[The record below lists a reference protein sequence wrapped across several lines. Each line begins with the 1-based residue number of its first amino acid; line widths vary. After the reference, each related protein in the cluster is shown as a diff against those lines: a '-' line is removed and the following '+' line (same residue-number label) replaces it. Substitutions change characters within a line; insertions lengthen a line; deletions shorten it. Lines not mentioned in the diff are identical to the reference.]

1 MRLVASPK
9 EVMPNE
15 SPEPQQANRRVHRE
29 LLAFTQRHCTEV
41 HVAAALEELG
51 CAVDRLQENDVTHRD
66 IAARGAEADLLL
78 YTRTWG
84 LPDPGAVIGV
94 FRQLEARGVVTASFH
109 LDLYLGLERE
119 ATLEGDPFWSTGL
132 VLTPDGAPESE
143 AEFAWRGIRHIWSP
157 PAVHGPECRSGRFRP
172 QMAHDVTFVGS
183 YPYPHPEWPY
193 RNQLVEWLS
202 ATYGSRFRRYGGGST
217 VVRNEPLNDLYASA
231 KVVVGDSCN
240 PRRPD
245 GTFHPRYWCVD
256 EETEVLTAD
265 GWKRYD
271 AVAVGDLAYSID
283 PAGLGA
289 WSPVEAVS
297 IFPPAEREMLVVEG
311 ASHSSVSTLDHRWL
325 TDRPVG
331 RRREAIR
338 AFRTSADLTS
348 QDRVPI
354 CAPCSDLP
362 LSPKFSDAFVELV
375 AWAWTEGCV
384 RRGRYEKIVQSNRAN
399 PAHVARIR
407 AALTAEFGPPV
418 AHLREAERGAP
429 AWREVV
435 YPARPEM
442 TEFVLNSVAS
452 EAFEAVAPDHAV
464 SAQFVAGLTGA
475 QLRLFVETSVD
486 GDGCR
491 KGRSVTL
498 AQAERRR
505 LDAIEMA
512 YALLG
517 EATNVTLQGPVHILH
532 VKRRSFVSPLRAD
545 ASRRSVRRETREG
558 IVWCPTTGN
567 GTWLARRRGS
577 VYFTGNSDRL
587 TETLG
592 RGGFLVWPRIEGVEE
607 LGFEDGVHF
616 RLYDFGDLDGL
627 RSIIDFYVGHP
638 EAARSIAAQGQAF
651 VAANHTY
658 RHRMAAL
665 LDAAGLGPA

>member
-1 MRLVASPK
+1 MPDEFPRSASCIPG
-9 EVMPNE
+9 
-15 SPEPQQANRRVHRE
+15 E
-29 LLAFTQRHCTEV
+29 LLAFRHRHCTET
-41 HVAAALEELG
+41 HVAAALEEIG
-51 CAVDRLQENDVTHRD
+51 CEVRRVQEDVNDPKMLDRLEQ
-66 IAARGAEADLLL
+66 AAAGADLML
-78 YTRTWG
+78 YTRTHAM
-84 LPDPGAVIGV
+84 PDPARAIALW
-94 FRQLEARGVVTASFH
+94 RSLEADGVVTASFH
-109 LDLYLGLERE
+109 LDLYLGLVRE
-119 ATLEGDPFWSTGL
+119 ATLEGDPFWMTGL
-132 VLTPDGAPESE
+132 VLTPDGAPASQ
-143 AEFAWRGIRHIWSP
+143 AEFERRGINHVWSP
-157 PAVHGPECRSGRFRP
+157 PAVHRPECVPGRFRP
-172 QMAHDVTFVGS
+172 KMAHDVTFVGS
-183 YPYPHPEWPY
+183 YPYPHPEW
-193 RNQLVEWLS
+193 RWRDTLVEWLS
-202 ATYGSRFRRYGGGST
+202 ATYGRGFRRYGGGST

-240 PRRPD
+240 PPD
-245 GTFHPRYWCVD
+245 ASGKPHPRYWCVD

-587 TETLG
+587 TETIG
-592 RGGFLVWPRIEGVEE
+592 RGGFLVWPEIEGVAEE
-607 LGFEDGVHF
+607 GFVDGEHF
-616 RLYDFGDLDGL
+616 RTYRYGDFDQLKA
-627 RSIIDFYVGHP
+627 IIDHYISNPG
-638 EAARSIAAQGQAF
+638 EARRIASQGQAF
-651 VAANHTY
+651 VAEHHTY
-658 RHRMAAL
+658 TVRMRRL
-665 LDAAGLGPA
+665 LAAAGLET